1 MGVAFASAVFAY
13 DLYSDNFNMVD
24 VMKDWTETA
33 YTALFV
39 GSVAVGAGVGQVV
52 RDRRRDNPQV

>member
-1 MGVAFASAVFAY
+1 VFAY